1 MRQTNKAKALCLPV
15 YALLIRKSSLQFV
28 TCMIYLLLFFI
39 TPVTRQKIY
48 TFTYIYIYLIYISIL
63 VHTHTHI
70 HIIIVKVVVRT
81 PDQSPASSLYF
92 AKTVF
97 LNRCLN

>member
-1 MRQTNKAKALCLPV
+1 MYDLFIIIFYNFSNTSKD
-15 YALLIRKSSLQFV
+15 IH
-28 TCMIYLLLFFI
+28 IYI
-39 TPVTRQKIY
+39 
-48 TFTYIYIYLIYISIL
+48 YIYIYLIYISIL

-70 HIIIVKVVVRT
+70 HIIIVKVVVRM